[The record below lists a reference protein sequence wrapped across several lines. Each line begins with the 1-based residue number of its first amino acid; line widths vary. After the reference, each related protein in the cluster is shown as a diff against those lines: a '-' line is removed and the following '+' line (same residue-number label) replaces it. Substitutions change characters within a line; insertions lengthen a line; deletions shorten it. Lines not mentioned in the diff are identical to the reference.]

1 MSDFQKLVNEQLQDS
16 EFRKEYETTFPEYEL
31 ACSLII
37 ARIAAGMTQKDLAE
51 KSGIRQSNISRIE
64 NGSCVPTIATLRTL
78 AQALGKK
85 LCISLQ

>member
-1 MSDFQKLVNEQLQDS
+1 MSDFRNFVNEQLQDP
-16 EFRKEYETTFPEYEL
+16 EFRKEYEAARPEYEL
-31 ACSLII
+31 TRSLIA

-64 NGSCVPTIATLRTL
+64 NGSCVPTLTTLQAL

-85 LCISLQ
+85 LSISLQ

>member
-1 MSDFQKLVNEQLQDS
+1 MSDFRNFVNEQLQDP
-16 EFRKEYETTFPEYEL
+16 EFRKEYEAARPEYEL
-31 ACSLII
+31 TRSLIA

-64 NGSCVPTIATLRTL
+64 NGNCIPTLPTLLAL

-85 LCISLQ
+85 LSISFL